1 MRKKEA
7 SMAIVAG
14 MILCWVLSL
23 YYPTAGI
30 VGTAFGVGVAVRWMQ
45 KQMTARD
52 ATAKA

>member
-30 VGTAFGVGVAVRWMQ
+30 VGTAFGVGVAIRWMQ
-45 KQMTARD
+45 KQMTTKD
-52 ATAKA
+52 ATSKA